1 VLPVQGRTAIAYVS
15 AAGSP
20 SIESLSLYCE
30 AGRPYMAMLLNKP
43 SNAGALTMTWNFG
56 GRLVNIPVKRANST
70 GTQWIGGVVDT
81 PLVPLLMQQSG
92 TVMLRLNG
100 QLEGEASLANS
111 TAVLRS
117 TMRECVR
124 I

>member
-1 VLPVQGRTAIAYVS
+1 
-15 AAGSP
+15 
-20 SIESLSLYCE
+20 
-30 AGRPYMAMLLNKP
+30 MAMLLNKP